1 MVTISALFTLL
12 VLDRIS
18 PGLRGTHPGP
28 GTGDEKGTYSSGS
41 RLVYP
46 DLSDAAR
53 LFLPV
58 GPLPA
63 LLVLML
69 DIAVIL
75 FGPRLIGSD
84 FTVDV
89 SYFPAI
95 MDFMVLGMALGG
107 REPTRAGGGQYLPRQ
122 FAAGVALHPTGLGVG
137 RRGPMAYGLTP
148 HMGRT
153 QTVAFGLGSGTST
166 LPVAWSPCPSGCYLF
181 FRSVMSTFISAIS
194 LRCAE
199 MIPSASLRTR
209 GSVMCARSLVRMAME
224 W

>member
-1 MVTISALFTLL
+1 VILLALFTLL

-18 PGLRGTHPGP
+18 SGLRGTHPGP
-28 GTGDEKGTYSSGS
+28 GTGDEKGTYSSGLG
-41 RLVYP
+41 LVFP

-53 LFLPV
+53 LFHPA
-58 GPLPA
+58 GPLSA
-63 LLVLML
+63 LLVLTL
-69 DIAVIL
+69 AIAVIL
-75 FGPRLIGSD
+75 FEPRLIGSD
-84 FTVDV
+84 FTVDAP
-89 SYFPAI
+89 YFLMI

-107 REPTRAGGGQYLPRQ
+107 REPTRARGGEYLPHQ
-122 FAAGVALHPTGLGVG
+122 FAAGIVLHPTGLDVG
-137 RRGPMAYGLTP
+137 RRGPIAYGLTP